1 MYAPKHKPPWEK
13 DIFMNAFKNVVTGVP
28 RGDHLLVL
36 ADDRVRVSRPDP
48 RDYKTYRLDPSR
60 PDSTRENMETS

>member
-1 MYAPKHKPPWEK
+1 
-13 DIFMNAFKNVVTGVP
+13 MNAFKNVVTGVP